1 MKAFLPIVFA
11 SIAAVGNAIFALAQS
26 KNAGAAGSLVFVSL
40 SVLVAAVFG
49 FLAAFIFGEF
59 NAVAVFK
66 QHYKAVFLSGFGLFL
81 VYVGFNLLYSSGVSS
96 YILYAVISIFTTTII
111 VGILWLGEPISVQKI
126 AAIILALASVVL
138 FLV

>member
-49 FLAAFIFGEF
+49 FFDADDEFVAFAGP
-59 NAVAVFK
+59 
-66 QHYKAVFLSGFGLFL
+66 SGFQAALQGYFSKRLWAFL
-81 VYVGFNLLYSSGVSS
+81 GVC
-96 YILYAVISIFTTTII
+96 
-111 VGILWLGEPISVQKI
+111 WL
-126 AAIILALASVVL
+126 
-138 FLV
+138 